1 MSDELLKLVE
11 EGSEQAK
18 YELQELLLKK
28 KSGDV
33 GLDSGPRLEA
43 TLKMFNRW
51 QEALTHLKR
60 KD

>member
-11 EGSEQAK
+11 EEAEQAR
-18 YELQELLLKK
+18 YELQKRLLDK
-28 KSGDV
+28 KSGNV
-33 GLDSGPRLEA
+33 GFDSASLLEG